1 VSVTTTLTTTYSTT
15 LAAPFQQS
23 LTPVGGSL
31 WLSALLALLP
41 LVAIFLLLGVVRVPA
56 HLAGLASLGVALV
69 VAVLAFDMPAGLA
82 VLAATEGAV
91 FALFPIL
98 AIVLMAL
105 WIYQLTV
112 VSGRF
117 EDLRSAFGYLST
129 DPRVQAI
136 IVAFCFGALLEALAG
151 FGAPV
156 AITAV
161 MLLAIGFTPVR
172 AAGIV
177 LVANTAPVAF
187 GAIGIPIITA
197 GNLTDIPYEEI
208 GAYVGRQTP
217 ILALVVPLVLVWLAD
232 GRQGVRE
239 TWPVAVVAGFAFAL
253 AQFVSSNYI
262 SVELTDIIAA
272 LVALLAVVGLL
283 RVWQPVGGAEATSRL
298 LAARE
303 DEGGAPAADAEAPG
317 GAGTGAGLD
326 PAPAAG
332 APVAVAAPPGSR
344 VGLVEAAP
352 PVERIGSSRLVM
364 AFLPYLVVVVVF
376 SLTKLVAPL
385 KAALEGS
392 DVAVPWPGLDGNVL
406 STTGTAVGSTVYGF
420 AWLSS
425 AGTLLL
431 LCGVVNWL

>member
-1 VSVTTTLTTTYSTT
+1 
-15 LAAPFQQS
+15 
-23 LTPVGGSL
+23 
-31 WLSALLALLP
+31 
-41 LVAIFLLLGVVRVPA
+41 
-56 HLAGLASLGVALV
+56 

-239 TWPVAVVAGFAFAL
+239 TWPVAVVAGSAFAL

-262 SVELTDIIAA
+262 SVELTTSSPPWSRCSPSSGCCASGSRSA
-272 LVALLAVVGLL
+272 VPRRQAGSSRRARTKVAH
-283 RVWQPVGGAEATSRL
+283 RR
-298 LAARE
+298 R
-303 DEGGAPAADAEAPG
+303 DAEAPG

-326 PAPAAG
+326 PAPAAEPRSPSQRRL
-332 APVAVAAPPGSR
+332 AAVSA
-344 VGLVEAAP
+344 
-352 PVERIGSSRLVM
+352 SSRLRRPSS
-364 AFLPYLVVVVVF
+364 A
-376 SLTKLVAPL
+376 SA
-385 KAALEGS
+385 
-392 DVAVPWPGLDGNVL
+392 
-406 STTGTAVGSTVYGF
+406 AVGS
-420 AWLSS
+420 
-425 AGTLLL
+425 
-431 LCGVVNWL
+431 